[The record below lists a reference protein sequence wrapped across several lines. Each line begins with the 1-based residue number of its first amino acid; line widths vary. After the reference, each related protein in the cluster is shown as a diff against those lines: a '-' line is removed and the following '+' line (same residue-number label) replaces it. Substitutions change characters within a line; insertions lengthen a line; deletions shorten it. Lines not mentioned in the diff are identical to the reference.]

1 MKASTSWGVV
11 LLLFAAGVGGGIAI
25 VWKNPR
31 AAGGAD
37 SARLVQ
43 PPEALL
49 NLQDSLAAVAEYSK
63 PSVVHITTR
72 HESFQPSRRF
82 YEFPEGTGIGS
93 GVIVSARDG
102 TILTN
107 HHVVKEARE
116 IFVMLNDGRVL
127 RAGIVGGD
135 PESDVAVIRLSS
147 VPAGLTEAKL
157 GDSDKLRVGDFVL
170 AVGSPFGLHHTVT
183 FGIVSAKGRRARL
196 VTYEDYIQ
204 TTADI
209 HPGNSGG
216 PLVNLYGQVV
226 GINSAMVLDPAD
238 AKEGSK
244 RATGISFSIP
254 INLVRW
260 VMQQILQEGTV
271 RRGFVGIGVGDFEE
285 GAAREMGFQS
295 MAHMLQ
301 ELGLAQPRGALIT
314 QVYAGYPAE
323 KANLVIGD
331 VVTHLNGEPVKD
343 SAELILRV
351 GQTRPGEIVRLR
363 ILRAGRT
370 ETEVAL
376 AVAEKP
382 RDRAYLRPS
391 RR

>member
-1 MKASTSWGVV
+1 MKPTTGWTIV
-11 LLLFAAGVGGGIAI
+11 LLLFMAGIGGGIA
-25 VWKNPR
+25 VSGLMGPAPATNPSQPFR
-31 AAGGAD
+31 
-37 SARLVQ
+37 

-49 NLQDSLAAVAEYSK
+49 NLQDSLAAVAEVSK
-63 PSVVHITTR
+63 PSVVHITTKYETFR
-72 HESFQPSRRF
+72 SSPRF
-82 YEFPEGTGIGS
+82 YEIPEQTGIGS
-93 GVIVSARDG
+93 GVIVSAKDG

-107 HHVVKEARE
+107 HHVVKDARE
-116 IFVMLNDGRVL
+116 IFVMLHDGRVH
-127 RAGIVGGD
+127 RAGVVGSD
-135 PESDVAVIRLSS
+135 PESDVAVIRLASPPS
-147 VPAGLTEAKL
+147 GLVEARM

-183 FGIVSAKGRRARL
+183 FGIVSAKGRKARL

-216 PLVNLYGQVV
+216 PLVNLFGQVV
-226 GINSAMVLDPAD
+226 GINAAMVVDPAD
-238 AKEGSK
+238 STAKEK
-244 RATGISFSIP
+244 RSTGISFAIP
-254 INLVRW
+254 INLVKW
-260 VMQQILQEGTV
+260 VMQQIIRDGGV
-271 RRGFVGIGVGDFEE
+271 RRGFVGIGVGDFQE
-285 GAAREMGFQS
+285 ATARDLGFQS
-295 MAHMLQ
+295 MAHLMQ
-301 ELGLAQPRGALIT
+301 ELGLAEPRGAMIT

-331 VVTHLNGEPVKD
+331 VVTHFNGEAIKD

-351 GQTRPGEIVRLR
+351 GQTRPGETVKLR

-370 ETEVAL
+370 EQEVVL

-382 RDRAYLRPS
+382 LDRAYLKPS

>member
-1 MKASTSWGVV
+1 MRASTSWAVV
-11 LLLFAAGVGGGIAI
+11 LLLFAAGVGGGIA
-25 VWKNPR
+25 VTSFGPR
-31 AAGGAD
+31 PAGPPMAQP
-37 SARLVQ
+37 AR

-49 NLQDSLAAVAEYSK
+49 NLQDSLAAVAEYTK
-63 PSVVHITTR
+63 PSVVHITTKY
-72 HESFQPSRRF
+72 ESFQTSRRF
-82 YEFPEGTGIGS
+82 YEIPEGTGIGS

-107 HHVVKEARE
+107 HHVVKEAKE

-127 RAGIVGGD
+127 RAGIVGAD
-135 PESDVAVIRLSS
+135 PETDVAVIRLSQ
-147 VPAGLTEAKL
+147 PPTGLVEAKL

-183 FGIVSAKGRRARL
+183 FGIVSAKGRKARL
-196 VTYEDYIQ
+196 VYYEDYIQ

-226 GINSAMVLDPAD
+226 GINSAMVVDPAD

-244 RATGISFSIP
+244 RSTGISFSIP
-254 INLVRW
+254 INLVKW
-260 VMQQILQEGTV
+260 VMQQILQEGGV

-285 GAAREMGFQS
+285 GSAREMGFQS
-295 MAHMLQ
+295 MVHMLQ
-301 ELGLAQPRGALIT
+301 ELGLAEPRGALIT

-331 VVTHLNGEPVKD
+331 VVTQMNGEAIRD

-351 GQTRPGEIVRLR
+351 GQTRPGETIRLR

-370 ETEVAL
+370 DTEVAL
-376 AVAEKP
+376 SVAEKP